1 MSVQSETRQ
10 LKAAVA
16 QLLEQHLSVHLRERD
31 FDPRVG
37 RHPSRRAFDLAFG
50 RLPRSRSQTDG
61 PGNPEKRAACRGSSK
76 VTGGHVSLEK
86 EAEILSAYA
95 SCLID
100 SLNLEEVFML
110 YRHRPSDSL
119 TRRAAKREMTQLSS
133 LSTRPPAMLMAPYA
147 LRYAKQRADKPNK
160 TKTGGH
166 ESKGPHLSPVK
177 STPCSE
183 SDGPPSEPASGS
195 LGVKRGRGT
204 EARSQGTLP
213 RGRMT

>member
-37 RHPSRRAFDLAFG
+37 RHPSSRAVDLAFV
-50 RLPRSRSQTDG
+50 RLPRSRSQNDG
-61 PGNPEKRAACRGSSK
+61 PGNPEERAACRGSSK

-147 LRYAKQRADKPNK
+147 LRYAKQRDEPKK
-160 TKTGGH
+160 TKTGGRGN
-166 ESKGPHLSPVK
+166 KGPHLSPVK

-183 SDGPPSEPASGS
+183 SDGPRSELASGS

-213 RGRMT
+213 RVRMT

>member
-37 RHPSRRAFDLAFG
+37 RHPSSRAVDLAFV
-50 RLPRSRSQTDG
+50 RLPRSRSQNDG
-61 PGNPEKRAACRGSSK
+61 PGNPEERAACRGSSK

-95 SCLID
+95 SCLI
-100 SLNLEEVFML
+100 
-110 YRHRPSDSL
+110 
-119 TRRAAKREMTQLSS
+119 REMTQLSS

-147 LRYAKQRADKPNK
+147 LRYAKQRDEPKK
-160 TKTGGH
+160 TKTGGRGN
-166 ESKGPHLSPVK
+166 KGPHLSPVK

-183 SDGPPSEPASGS
+183 SDGPRSELASGS

-213 RGRMT
+213 RVRMT